1 MAPTGR
7 ARGWAA
13 LILVLYA
20 ALVTVAFVIPR
31 PIDRGFTPW
40 LRGVVAQVQRH
51 VAPSWFDYEFVE
63 LAAHAVLFVPL
74 GILMVVALGRR
85 LTWLA
90 VLAGLGV
97 AALVEFWSA
106 RAAGEPLSWLDVLL
120 NAVGAVVGAAIGY
133 AVLAGLRRGP
143 PKGAAPTNRPSHP

>member
-1 MAPTGR
+1 MAPTVR
-7 ARGWAA
+7 ARGWSA

-20 ALVTVAFVIPR
+20 ALVVVAFVIPR

-63 LAAHAVLFVPL
+63 LAAHVVLFVPI
-74 GILMVVALGRR
+74 GILMVVAFGRR

-90 VLAGLGV
+90 VLAGLGMS
-97 AALVEFWSA
+97 ALVEFGSS
-106 RAAGEPLSWLDVLL
+106 RAAGEPLSWLDLLL

-133 AVLAGLRRGP
+133 AVLTGLRSEPGT
-143 PKGAAPTNRPSHP
+143 GAAPMATRS

>member
-20 ALVTVAFVIPR
+20 ALVAVAFVIPR

-90 VLAGLGV
+90 VLAGLGLG
-97 AALVEFWSA
+97 ALVEFWSA
-106 RAAGEPLSWLDVLL
+106 RAAGEPLSWLDLLL

-133 AVLAGLRRGP
+133 VVLTGLRQGP
-143 PKGAAPTNRPSHP
+143 IEAHPSSTRTGR

>member
-74 GILMVVALGRR
+74 GILMVVAFGRR

-90 VLAGLGV
+90 VLAALGLG
-97 AALVEFWSA
+97 ALVEFASA
-106 RAAGEPLSWLDVLL
+106 RAAGEPLSWLDLL
-120 NAVGAVVGAAIGY
+120 MNGVGAVVGATIGY
-133 AVLAGLRRGP
+133 VVLTGLRQDTTKPAGP
-143 PKGAAPTNRPSHP
+143 LPYA

>member
-1 MAPTGR
+1 MAPTVR

-20 ALVTVAFVIPR
+20 ALVAVAFVVPR

-63 LAAHAVLFVPL
+63 LASHAVLFVPI

-90 VLAGLGV
+90 VLAGRPRRPELDEG
-97 AALVEFWSA
+97 AYSE
-106 RAAGEPLSWLDVLL
+106 AGEPLSWLDLL
-120 NAVGAVVGAAIGY
+120 MNAVGAIIGAAVGY
-133 AVLAGLRRGP
+133 WAAKPHERASR
-143 PKGAAPTNRPSHP
+143 APTQ

>member
-1 MAPTGR
+1 MAPTVR

-20 ALVTVAFVIPR
+20 ALVAVAFVIPR

-40 LRGVVAQVQRH
+40 LRGVVADLQQVG
-51 VAPSWFDYEFVE
+51 VPGWFDYEFVE
-63 LAAHAVLFVPL
+63 LASHAVLFVPI

-90 VLAGLGV
+90 VLAGLGLG
-97 AALVEFWSA
+97 ALVEFGTS
-106 RAAGEPLSWLDVLL
+106 RAAGEPLSWLDLLL

-133 AVLAGLRRGP
+133 AVLAGLRHGP
-143 PKGAAPTNRPSHP
+143 SEIVPSTM

>member
-20 ALVTVAFVIPR
+20 ALVAVAFVIPR

-51 VAPSWFDYEFVE
+51 VAPSWFDYEFVNS
-63 LAAHAVLFVPL
+63 LPMRCCSCRS
-74 GILMVVALGRR
+74 GSCWSSRP
-85 LTWLA
+85 
-90 VLAGLGV
+90 AGG
-97 AALVEFWSA
+97 
-106 RAAGEPLSWLDVLL
+106 
-120 NAVGAVVGAAIGY
+120 
-133 AVLAGLRRGP
+133 
-143 PKGAAPTNRPSHP
+143 

>member
-1 MAPTGR
+1 MAPTVR

-20 ALVTVAFVIPR
+20 ALVVVAFVIPR

-40 LRGVVAQVQRH
+40 LRGVVAQLRRH

-63 LAAHAVLFVPL
+63 LASHAVLFVPI

-97 AALVEFWSA
+97 SALVELGSS
-106 RAAGEPLSWLDVLL
+106 RAAGEPLSWLDLLL
-120 NAVGAVVGAAIGY
+120 NAVGAIVGVAVGYWAAKPHER
-133 AVLAGLRRGP
+133 ASR
-143 PKGAAPTNRPSHP
+143 APTQ

>member
-1 MAPTGR
+1 MAPTVR

-20 ALVTVAFVIPR
+20 ALVAVVFVIPR

-40 LRGVVAQVQRH
+40 LRGVVAQVQAH

-90 VLAGLGV
+90 VLAGVGLG
-97 AALVEFWSA
+97 ALVEFWSA
-106 RAAGEPLSWLDVLL
+106 REAAEPASWLDLLL
-120 NAVGAVVGAAIGY
+120 NTDGVVVGSAIGY
-133 AVLAGLRRGP
+133 AVLTGLRSNSGS
-143 PKGAAPTNRPSHP
+143 GAPRRATES